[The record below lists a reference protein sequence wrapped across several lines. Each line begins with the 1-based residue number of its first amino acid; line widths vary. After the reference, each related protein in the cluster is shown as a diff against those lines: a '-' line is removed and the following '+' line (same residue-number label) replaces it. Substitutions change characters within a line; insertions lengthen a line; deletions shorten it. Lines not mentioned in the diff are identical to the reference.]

1 MRRALYPGTF
11 DPITLGHL
19 DIIERSLQIFDEVVV
34 SVADTRRE
42 SLFTVEERADLVRRS
57 TNHLDNLRVATFRQ
71 LLVDYWREED
81 KPTVI
86 RGLRAIQDFEA
97 EFAMALAN
105 RKLSD
110 DFEIL
115 FLLPRSDYVFLS
127 ATVVREIARWGGDV
141 SSMVPPV
148 VAESLAAKFGQDSSA
163 KDTIA

>member
-34 SVADTRRE
+34 SIADTRRE

-57 TNHLDNLRVATFRQ
+57 TSHLDNLRVATFRQ
-71 LLVDYWREED
+71 LLVDYWKEED

-148 VAESLAAKFGQDSSA
+148 VAESLATKFRQDSSA
-163 KDTIA
+163 NDTDA